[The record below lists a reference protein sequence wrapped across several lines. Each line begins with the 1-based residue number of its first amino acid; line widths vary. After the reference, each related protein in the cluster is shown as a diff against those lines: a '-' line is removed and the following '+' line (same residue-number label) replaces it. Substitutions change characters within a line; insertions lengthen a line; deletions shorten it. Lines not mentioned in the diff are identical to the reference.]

1 MVIRADLSMGRMG
14 PLMWTPQ
21 LPFQLPFPI
30 PMPNGGQSGFGQP
43 NGSCGC
49 AAPSQGDSFGTGG
62 AAQGY
67 GGDWASDPFVMLAQ
81 MAEMMQRLMQLAQL
95 SQQPGGLANIL
106 SQMMQQ
112 PGRDLGGFGNLGGM
126 GSPLS
131 NPGRAAFSN
140 PGLSTPDLS
149 GARPGDVS
157 GPGRLNPGEAVPQG
171 TNTRGVQRYAPGSQ
185 EARDLFRQAARNAGL
200 PESWADSPGLHNI
213 LRRES
218 DGQVGRPN
226 YTYGARARDPSQ
238 WASIHDELKAGRK
251 TTRSSATGLGQL
263 LFANVDKYYP
273 SGRAGIGDPLE
284 EATGMLRYIADRY
297 GSPDNAWAQYG
308 RRHEGY

>member
-1 MVIRADLSMGRMG
+1 MVIRADLSMGRLG
-14 PLMWTPQ
+14 PFMWAPQ
-21 LPFQLPFPI
+21 VPFQLPFPI
-30 PMPNGGQSGFGQP
+30 PMPNGDPSGLGQP
-43 NGSCGC
+43 SGNCACG
-49 AAPSQGDSFGTGG
+49 APSPSDSFGMGG
-62 AAQGY
+62 GQGY

-81 MAEMMQRLMQLAQL
+81 MAEMAQRLMQLAQL
-95 SQQPGGLANIL
+95 AQQPGGLANFL

-112 PGRDLGGFGNLGGM
+112 PGRDLGSLGGM
-126 GSPLS
+126 GSPFS
-131 NPGRAAFSN
+131 SASRAAFSN
-140 PGLSTPDLS
+140 PGMGTPDLS
-149 GARPGDVS
+149 TARGRDVT

-238 WASIHDELKAGRK
+238 WGSIHDELKAGRK

-263 LFANVDKYYP
+263 LLANVDKYYP

-297 GSPDNAWAQYG
+297 GSPENAWAQYG